1 MQLSGEKTFSLNF
14 ILNRVI
20 WISMAFIFAGLP
32 LLVNPTA
39 FDYWYKPKID
49 SLYALLVIIFTAG
62 CLQRLF
68 FGQKIRLKI
77 TCLFIP
83 LCLYSL
89 SVIISTGLS
98 IDYDLSLKGD
108 LLRYESIF
116 ALLSYMVLVFLFSSL
131 VRKDADVHAL
141 IRMLLFSTA
150 LISLY
155 AAFQYAGYSFTEH
168 FIESFRQ
175 TEHRVGSTI
184 GNPNF
189 LAKFLVLVLPLY
201 LACFINSVSAS
212 EKMAFAAGFALS
224 FVALIFT
231 FTRSSW
237 IGFAVSM
244 GLFFLICPDKKQKIR
259 RTKKIILSAGLGLFI
274 FLGAGIYFAEE
285 TPENR
290 DAFFVKMKFKI
301 RSSFDLEQ
309 GMGTATRLFVWK
321 KTADIIAERPLF
333 GHGPDTHVRVMRR
346 FNLEYCRKFNNYV
359 VIDRSHNNYLDIA
372 VAQGLFGL
380 GAYLS
385 ILVTFMVWLWRTLR
399 QELHP
404 DRKTVYCCI
413 FVSFFGYLVNDLFI
427 FSVVSV
433 SPTFWALMGLTLAL
447 RECSCSGDSAGAVPA
462 V

>member
-1 MQLSGEKTFSLNF
+1 MQPAGEKTVCLRFV
-14 ILNRVI
+14 LNRVT
-20 WISMAFIFAGLP
+20 WIAIVFIFAGIP

-49 SLYALLVIIFTAG
+49 SLYALIVIIFASG
-62 CLQRLF
+62 WLQRIF
-68 FGQKIRLKI
+68 FRHKVELKK

-83 LCLYSL
+83 LCLYSF
-89 SVIISTGLS
+89 SVVVSTVRS
-98 IDYDLSLKGD
+98 IDYHLSLTGD

-116 ALLSYMVLVFLFSSL
+116 TLLAYVVLVFLFSSL
-131 VRKDADVHAL
+131 VQREAEVHTL
-141 IRMLLFSTA
+141 MRLLLLSTA

-168 FIESFRQ
+168 FIVSFRQ

-201 LACFINSVSAS
+201 LAYLINSPSPGAKIV
-212 EKMAFAAGFALS
+212 FAAGFVLS
-224 FVALIFT
+224 FCALIFT

-237 IGFAVSM
+237 IGFGVSM
-244 GLFFLICPDKKQKIR
+244 AFFFLICPGKQPVSR
-259 RTKKIILSAGLGLFI
+259 RMKKIVLSAGLVLLI
-274 FLGAGIYFAEE
+274 FFSVGVYFAEE

-290 DAFFVKMKFKI
+290 ETFWGTMKYKLH
-301 RSSFDLEQ
+301 SAFDLEQ

-321 KTADIIAERPLF
+321 KTAGIIAERPLF

-385 ILVTFMVWLWRTLR
+385 VVVTFITWLWRTFQ
-399 QELHP
+399 QERHS
-404 DRKTVYCCI
+404 DRKRVYACI
-413 FVSFFGYLVNDLFI
+413 LASFCGYLVNDLFI

-433 SPTFWALMGLTLAL
+433 SPTFWALMGLTVAL
-447 RECSCSGDSAGAVPA
+447 KAVSDSGNCTANGPTT
-462 V
+462 